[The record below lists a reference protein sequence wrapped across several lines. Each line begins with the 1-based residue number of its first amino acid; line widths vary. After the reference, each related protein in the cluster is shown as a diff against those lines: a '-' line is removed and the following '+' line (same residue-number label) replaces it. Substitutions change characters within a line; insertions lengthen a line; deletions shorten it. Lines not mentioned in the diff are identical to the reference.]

1 MAIRTTLS
9 RFRCPASSS
18 RATDVPIDTPYADM
32 IGARRHEAT
41 GEPILTIS
49 WRPEIEGRPGF
60 IHGGVIA
67 GLLELACYE
76 ALTNEFRD
84 VEQPRFKP
92 INVAVD
98 YLRGGAPTDTFAVA
112 QIVRIGNRV
121 ANATALCW
129 QDDRAK
135 PIATARMHLLLDR

>member
-1 MAIRTTLS
+1 MTIE
-9 RFRCPASSS
+9 
-18 RATDVPIDTPYADM
+18 IPYAEV
-32 IGARRHEAT
+32 IGARRDTVA
-41 GEPILTIS
+41 GQPVLTIG

-76 ALTNEFRD
+76 ALANEFQDLER
-84 VEQPRFKP
+84 PRIKP

-98 YLRGGAPTDTFAVA
+98 YRRGGVMTATPAVA
-112 QIVRIGNRV
+112 QIVRIGKRV
-121 ANATALCW
+121 ANASALCW
-129 QDDRAK
+129 QDDRSK

>member
-1 MAIRTTLS
+1 MM
-9 RFRCPASSS
+9 
-18 RATDVPIDTPYADM
+18 VETPYADV
-32 IGARRHEAT
+32 IGARRNNAT

-60 IHGGVIA
+60 VHGGVIA

-76 ALTNEFRD
+76 ALTNEFTGTER
-84 VEQPRFKP
+84 PRIKP

-98 YLRGGAPTDTFAVA
+98 YLRGGLMTDTHAVA
-112 QIVRIGNRV
+112 QIVRIGKRV
-121 ANATALCW
+121 ANASAVCW
-129 QDDRAK
+129 QDDRSK